1 MFSQL
6 KEDIKVVFERDPA
19 VRSVFEVIFC
29 YPGFHA
35 LLFYRLSH
43 WLWINQVKF
52 LARLI
57 SHFGR
62 FLTGIEIHPG
72 ATIGRGFFIDHG
84 MGVVIGETAEI
95 GDNCTLYHGV
105 TLGGTSWAKEKRH
118 PTLGNNVIIG
128 SGAKILGPFTVG
140 DDSKIGSNSVVVK
153 EVPATATVVGIPG
166 RVVLSGEKRVGFD
179 LEHDKLPDPVAKAV
193 SCVFEQIHRL
203 GEQVEELQKEQTRL
217 KAELAHYHLS
227 DQAEAAKEEVN

>member
-1 MFSQL
+1 MFSQV
-6 KEDIKVVFERDPA
+6 KEDIRVVFERDPA
-19 VRSVFEVIFC
+19 VRSVFEIIFC

-35 LLFYRLSH
+35 MLFYRLSH
-43 WLWINQVKF
+43 RLWNRNFKF
-52 LARLI
+52 LGRLV
-57 SHFGR
+57 SHAGR
-62 FLTGIEIHPG
+62 FMTGIEIHPG
-72 ATIGRGFFIDHG
+72 ATIGHGFFIDHG

-128 SGAKILGPFTVG
+128 SGAKILGPFKVG

-166 RVVLSGEKRVGFD
+166 RVVLSGEKRVGVD
-179 LEHDKLPDPVAKAV
+179 LEHNNLPDPVAKAV
-193 SCVFEQIHRL
+193 TCLFDQIRRL
-203 GEQVEELQKEQTRL
+203 EDRVEELQNDQKKL
-217 KAELAHYHLS
+217 HSELAKNENQNRYE
-227 DQAEAAKEEVN
+227 QMNEEAV

>member
-6 KEDIKVVFERDPA
+6 KEDLKVVFERDPA
-19 VRSVFEVIFC
+19 VRSVFEIIFC

-35 LLFYRLSH
+35 MCFYRWSH
-43 WLWINQVKF
+43 WLWTHQLKF
-52 LARLI
+52 AGRLV

-95 GDNCTLYHGV
+95 GENCTLYHGV

-128 SGAKILGPFTVG
+128 SGAKILGPFKVG

-153 EVPATATVVGIPG
+153 EVPPTATVVGIPG
-166 RVVLSGEKRVGFD
+166 RVVISGEKRVGVD
-179 LEHDKLPDPVAKAV
+179 LQHGKLPDPVAKAV
-193 SCVFEQIHRL
+193 SCVFDQLHRL
-203 GEQVEELQKEQTRL
+203 EDRVEKLQAEQQQLQT
-217 KAELAHYHLS
+217 ELAHYRKSEL
-227 DQAEAAKEEVN
+227 EEEKV